1 LGYRLN
7 DFQTESN
14 KVMDRLGDI
23 RLFVEAAQS
32 GGISAAGRRLGLTPA
47 AASAR
52 LAKLEA
58 ALAARLFERTT
69 RQLRL
74 TEEGRLYLRHATQ
87 ALQALDDGEAALA
100 AGRNVVSGKI
110 RISTTSDFGRN
121 LLMGWLDAFN
131 ALHPDVTFAL
141 SLADSV
147 SNLLQDDI
155 DMAIRFGAPREDCSL
170 VARRLATNR
179 RVLVAS
185 PAYLARHGQPASP
198 ADLARFDCIVL
209 VIASGPLNEWQFVR
223 GAQTE
228 SYTVPLDTSR
238 ETNDGAVTRTW
249 ALSGHGIVLKSLW
262 DIDAEL
268 RAGSLQVVLPEWR
281 YAADSPITALFHRN
295 RYRPARVQALLDF
308 LAERF
313 AQAEAAWADLPML
326 GATGAQ
332 RPGSDRQRRRPER
345 QS

>member
-1 LGYRLN
+1 M
-7 DFQTESN
+7 ESN
-14 KVMDRLGDI
+14 KAMDRLGDI
-23 RLFVEAAQS
+23 RLFVEAAQT
-32 GGISAAGRRLGLTPA
+32 GGLSAAGRRLGLTPA

-58 ALAARLFERTT
+58 SLAVRLFERTT

-87 ALQALDDGEAALA
+87 ALQALDDGQAALA
-100 AGRNVVSGKI
+100 AGRHVVSGKI

-121 LLMGWLDAFN
+121 MLMGWLDAFN
-131 ALHPDVTFAL
+131 ALHPGVTFAL

-185 PAYLARHGQPASP
+185 PEYLARHGTPASP
-198 ADLARFDCIVL
+198 ADLARFHCIVL
-209 VIASGPLNEWQFVR
+209 VIASGPLNEWRFVR
-223 GAQTE
+223 GDE
-228 SYTVPLDTSR
+228 SETYTVPLDTSR

-249 ALSGHGIVLKSLW
+249 ALEGHGIVLKSLW
-262 DIDAEL
+262 DIDVEL
-268 RAGSLQVVLPEWR
+268 RAGSLQVVLPEWH

-308 LAERF
+308 LLERF
-313 AQAEAAWADLPML
+313 ARAEAAWADLPML
-326 GATGAQ
+326 TDPVAA
-332 RPGSDRQRRRPER
+332 DRG
-345 QS
+345 QSGEAPVGDSTAETL